1 MKSKNIFAL
10 SAIIIIISTL
20 SIVSVLIIINSP
32 DHIPPL
38 VTISTPSEDE
48 HLSGIIAISFK
59 ATDQQGVIQER
70 QIWIDDALVQ
80 TSAYNYNWNTTQEEN
95 GAHTISCRAKDRTVW
110 GTADVSVIVD
120 NIEEPEP
127 DDIPPNVIITSLI
140 EGATV
145 SGIVSIT
152 MDATDASGISSYAIY
167 IDDIHRSSADSYSWI
182 TTQELDDNH
191 TILCEATDPYNN
203 TGSDKISVSVN
214 NSMVIPPPEVFK
226 VMTFNIKESGEDPD
240 YPDWKEVVKEEN
252 ADIIMFLETGSWD
265 DNSNLKLTQY
275 VNEFN
280 AYFSNEEPYT
290 GYCTQGISYST
301 DGAAIMSRYP
311 IVSYNQ
317 ITHVPLDDSTSYDV
331 THDFFDVE
339 INVYGTII
347 NVIGSH
353 LKAFPGSEYEQIREW
368 EQEGIINYMD
378 NLGNT
383 PIIYLG
389 DLNSFSPEDWGLNHL
404 QCGLGYGP
412 LSMMIPPYNNPETGY
427 DYSPYASLI
436 HEWTD
441 VYRNLNPSDW
451 GITCPGYDSRVD
463 FIYVNQL
470 LASKIVNSTTGDT
483 THAIYGSDHYTVDV
497 FINIS
502 LT

>member
-1 MKSKNIFAL
+1 MKIKKIFAL

-20 SIVSVLIIINSP
+20 SIVSILIIINSP

-48 HLSGIIAISFK
+48 HLSGIITISFT

-70 QIWIDDALVQ
+70 QIWIDDVLVQ

-145 SGIVSIT
+145 SCIVSIT

-167 IDDIHRSSADSYSWI
+167 IDDIHRSSADSYSWN

-214 NSMVIPPPEVFK
+214 NSMIIPPPEVFK
-226 VMTFNIKESGEDPD
+226 VMTFNVKESGEDPD

-265 DNSNLKLTQY
+265 DNSNLKLTQF

-311 IVSYNQ
+311 IVSYSQ
-317 ITHVPLDDSTSYDV
+317 ITHVPLDNSTSYDV

-378 NLGNT
+378 NLGST

-389 DLNSFSPEDWGLNHL
+389 DLNSFSPEDWGLNYL

-412 LSMMIPPYNNPETGY
+412 LSMMVPPYNNPETGY

-470 LASKIVNSTTGDT
+470 LASTIVNSTTGDT
-483 THAIYGSDHYTVDV
+483 THATSGSDHYTVDV
-497 FINIS
+497 YFN
-502 LT
+502 LV

>member
-20 SIVSVLIIINSP
+20 SIVSFLIIINSP

-48 HLSGIIAISFK
+48 HLSGIITISFT
-59 ATDQQGVIQER
+59 ASDQQGVIQER
-70 QIWIDDALVQ
+70 QIWIDDVLVQ

-127 DDIPPNVIITSLI
+127 DDIPPNVIISSPI

-152 MDATDASGISSYAIY
+152 MDTSDASGVSSYAIY
-167 IDDIHRSSADSYSWI
+167 IDDIQRSSTNSYSWN
-182 TTQELDDNH
+182 TTQDLDGNH

-203 TGSDKISVSVN
+203 TGSEKISVSVN
-214 NSMVIPPPEVFK
+214 NSMVIPPPKVFK
-226 VMTFNIKESGEDPD
+226 VMTFNIKESGEDPE
-240 YPDWKEVVKEEN
+240 YLDWKEVVKEEN

-275 VNEFN
+275 INEFN

-311 IVSYNQ
+311 IVSYSQ
-317 ITHVPLDDSTSYDV
+317 ITHVPLDNSTSYDV
-331 THDFFDVE
+331 THDFFDIEV
-339 INVYGTII
+339 NVYGTLI

-378 NLGNT
+378 NLGST

-389 DLNSFSPEDWGLNHL
+389 DLNSFSPEDWGLNNL
-404 QCGLGYGP
+404 QSGLGYGP
-412 LSMMIPPYNNPETGY
+412 LSMMIHPYNNPETGY

-441 VYRNLNPSDW
+441 VHRNLNPSDW
-451 GITCPGYDSRVD
+451 GITCPGYDSSVD

-470 LASKIVNSTTGDT
+470 LAAYIVNSTTGDT
-483 THAIYGSDHYTVDV
+483 THAISGSDHYTVDV
-497 FINIS
+497 YFNFV
-502 LT
+502 